1 MHSRPNRM
9 ISGHVRLRQGKRTS
23 TWYAKYRGPVRLA
36 DGSIVTKQT
45 EVKIGAAWTGRGR
58 PPDGAY
64 TRKTAEAW
72 LDALLVDLRR
82 GIGIPSADAA
92 STFADA
98 ASAWYRAGCTVQAWK
113 PATRRD
119 YRSALSAHLGV
130 DLDPVSGEVVEARAP
145 FGDLRLEEV
154 TTHAIEAWR
163 TSQMTPYKDE
173 DGVERVKLTRRMAV
187 KCVAVMHG
195 ILAAAA
201 QPPFNLAS
209 NAAAGV
215 KPLRERYDAGRF
227 DFYSVEEL
235 HALVRAAADEEEPEK
250 RTRGERDSAIYLT
263 AALTGMRLG
272 EVLALRVR
280 DVDFDGRHDQSPAVR
295 RSDRGH
301 RFAEEWEGPLGA
313 DGSAGL
319 YRSRAGPPARGVRR
333 RRRPCLPERRRA
345 GGSTGPPYA
354 ADTRPPRSARS
365 CGRSGSTTSATR
377 SVRTVGRP
385 RRATASCRSGWAT
398 PTRGRLPATPTTD
411 HGRTQRTGSRRRSS
425 REALR
430 TAAWPTQPRPPR
442 SRLIYAEPR
451 ASRAI
456 RSRLGRLPRSEAEDA
471 GRSRLREIGT
481 ERSSSLQDQRL
492 DAA

>member
-9 ISGHVRLRQGKRTS
+9 ISGHVRLREGKRTS

-45 EVKIGAAWTGRGR
+45 EAKIGPAWTERGR

-64 TRKTAEAW
+64 TRRTAEAW
-72 LDALLVDLRR
+72 LNALLVDLRR
-82 GIGIPSADAA
+82 GIGIPSADAT

-98 ASAWYRAGCTVQAWK
+98 ASTWYRSGCTVQAWK

-130 DLDPVSGEVVEARAP
+130 DLDRVSGEVVEARAP
-145 FGDLRLEEV
+145 FGDLRLEDI

-163 TSQMTPYKDE
+163 TAQMTPYKDE

-195 ILAAAA
+195 ILAAAS
-201 QPPFNLAS
+201 QPPFNLGS

-235 HALVRAAADEEEPEK
+235 HALVLAAADEEEPEK
-250 RTRGERDSAIYLT
+250 RARGERDGAIYLT

-280 DVDFDGRHDQSPAVR
+280 DVDFDADTIRVQQSVDPIEGIGSPKSGEGRSVPMVPQVSTALARVLQREAFVGDDELVFPNDVGR
-295 RSDRGH
+295 
-301 RFAEEWEGPLGA
+301 WL
-313 DGSAGL
+313 DGSAL
-319 YRSRAGPPARGVRR
+319 RR
-333 RRRPCLPERRRA
+333 RYKTAQERASLRTLRLHDLRHTFGTHGRASAESDRELQEWMGHADSRTTARYTHYRPRKD
-345 GGSTGPPYA
+345 A
-354 ADTRPPRSARS
+354 ANRLAKAFEPRNPQDSSVADETA
-365 CGRSGSTTSATR
+365 TTS
-377 SVRTVGRP
+377 
-385 RRATASCRSGWAT
+385 
-398 PTRGRLPATPTTD
+398 
-411 HGRTQRTGSRRRSS
+411 
-425 REALR
+425 
-430 TAAWPTQPRPPR
+430 
-442 SRLIYAEPR
+442 
-451 ASRAI
+451 
-456 RSRLGRLPRSEAEDA
+456 
-471 GRSRLREIGT
+471 
-481 ERSSSLQDQRL
+481 
-492 DAA
+492 